1 MDAGLAYEIP
11 KGEYAIELRRGGT
24 VLAQQTFAISF
35 LSEYASHGG
44 AHGEGTA
51 GDEPPPFPPE
61 PSAQAD
67 VTFIM
72 PWVSGADT
80 VALVHNGQE
89 LDQRR
94 VSANPPTVQ
103 ITSPAGAAM
112 WPAGSTQSITWTGN
126 DADGD
131 PLTYSVLY
139 SNDGGGNWALL
150 ADHLTG
156 QAYAVEVNSL
166 AGGANARFRVVA
178 NDGVDIGF
186 DETDGPI
193 SVPDQVP
200 FVVISNPS
208 NGQAFVP
215 GGLIIFQGSAT
226 DMEDGTL
233 PDEVLV
239 WSSDRQG
246 VLGTGPSLP
255 VNSLQPG
262 PHVIKLAATD
272 SKGHTTALT
281 TGVFIGSRTYL
292 PMIMK

>member
-1 MDAGLAYEIP
+1 
-11 KGEYAIELRRGGT
+11 
-24 VLAQQTFAISF
+24 
-35 LSEYASHGG
+35 
-44 AHGEGTA
+44 
-51 GDEPPPFPPE
+51 
-61 PSAQAD
+61 
-67 VTFIM
+67 M
-72 PWVSGADT
+72 PWASGADT
-80 VALVHNGQE
+80 VALVHNGQV

-103 ITSPAGAAM
+103 ITGPAGAAT

-139 SNDGGGNWALL
+139 SNDGGANWVLL
-150 ADHLTG
+150 ADHLNG
-156 QAYAVEVNSL
+156 QTYTVEVNSL
-166 AGGANARFRVVA
+166 AGGTDARFRVVA
-178 NDGVDIGF
+178 NDGVDVGF

-215 GGLIIFQGSAT
+215 GALIVFQGSAI

-233 PDEVLV
+233 PDEALV

-246 VLGTGPSLP
+246 VLGAGPSLP
-255 VNSLQPG
+255 VNTLQPG
-262 PHVIKLAATD
+262 PHVITLAATD
-272 SKGHTTALT
+272 SKGHTTTLT
-281 TGVFIGSRTYL
+281 TGVFVGMRTYL
-292 PMIMK
+292 PLIMR